1 MDNSTTTGVVP
12 DQKAWWKEAV
22 FYQIYPRSFND
33 SDGDGI
39 GDIGGIIE
47 KVPHLD
53 DLGIDAVWLNPVYE
67 SPQADVGYDISDYRA
82 INPEYGSMA
91 EWDELLSTLHDHDIR
106 LIMDLVVNHTSEEH
120 NWFKQ
125 SRAGTGKYADYY
137 YWRSSDDGYP
147 NNWESYFDVPAWSF
161 DETREEY
168 YLHLF
173 ASEQP
178 DLNWTNPDVRE
189 EVFDIVDWWLDRG
202 IDGFRMDVINVI
214 SKAAGLP
221 DGDPDSDHVGA
232 EHFLNG
238 PKLHEYLTEL
248 DEEGFGDHRD
258 EMVAIGECSN
268 IDPET
273 AIDVTGRKSSA
284 IDMTIFFEHVELD
297 RKNGWEYE
305 EWELSELK
313 SIMSEWQDAVDDG
326 TWVSLYHSNHDQPR
340 GLSRFGDPDEH
351 RYESATMLAVWLH
364 GHKGTPFVYQG
375 EEIGMSNVTFESP
388 ADLDDV
394 WAQNHWEN
402 ERLAGKE
409 FDEIRPDF
417 ERFSRDNARTP
428 VQWSDEQYAGF
439 STAEPWLSVDTDYE
453 TVNVAA
459 DRARDR
465 SVFEFYSDLIELRSG
480 NDVLSYGQFEMLSPK
495 DEAVYAYRRVLDG
508 ADHEFLVVCNFT
520 GEETSFQIPPEMT
533 YDTAEV
539 ALANLESPPTAPD
552 SVELRPYEAVIYR
565 LA

>member
-1 MDNSTTTGVVP
+1 MDESTTTGVVH
-12 DQKAWWKEAV
+12 DERSWWKEAV

-39 GDIGGIIE
+39 GDIEGIIE
-47 KVPHLD
+47 KVPYFD

-67 SPQADVGYDISDYRA
+67 SPQADIGYDISDYRA

-125 SRAGTGKYADYY
+125 SQTETGKYTDYY

-147 NNWESYFDVPAWSF
+147 NNWESFFDTPAWTF
-161 DETREEY
+161 DERGEEY

-232 EHFLNG
+232 EHFVNG
-238 PKLHEYLTEL
+238 PKIHEYLDEL
-248 DEEGFGDHRD
+248 DERGFGAYRD
-258 EMVAIGECSN
+258 DMVTVGECAM

-273 AIDVTGRKSSA
+273 AIDVTGRKSGA
-284 IDMTIFFEHVELD
+284 IDMTIFFDHVEMD
-297 RKNGWEYE
+297 REDGWEYR
-305 EWELSELK
+305 EWELPELK
-313 SIMSEWQDAVDDG
+313 SIMSKWQDAVEDG
-326 TWVSLYHSNHDQPR
+326 TWVALYHSNHDQPR
-340 GLSRFGDPDEH
+340 GISRFGDPDEY
-351 RYESATMLAVWLH
+351 RYESATMLATWLH

-375 EEIGMSNVTFESP
+375 EEIGMSNVAFESP
-388 ADLDDV
+388 DALDDV
-394 WAQNHWEN
+394 WAENHWEN

-409 FDEIRPDF
+409 FDEVRPDF
-417 ERFSRDNARTP
+417 ERFGRDNARTP
-428 VQWSDEQYAGF
+428 VQWSDEEYAGF
-439 STAEPWLSVDTDYE
+439 STAEPWLGVDNDYE
-453 TVNVAA
+453 TVNVEA
-459 DRARDR
+459 DRASDR
-465 SVFEFYSDLIELRSG
+465 SVFEFYRELIELRSG
-480 NDVLSYGQFEMLSPK
+480 NDVLSYGAFELFHPE
-495 DEAVYAYRRVLDG
+495 DESVYAYRRALDG
-508 ADHEFLVVCNFT
+508 ADHQYVFVCNFT
-520 GEETSFQIPPEMT
+520 AERTTFELPEAVAYERT
-533 YDTAEV
+533 EV
-539 ALANLESPPTAPD
+539 VLANLDSPAGDPD
-552 SVELRPYEAVIYR
+552 SVDLRPYETVIYR
-565 LA
+565 LS